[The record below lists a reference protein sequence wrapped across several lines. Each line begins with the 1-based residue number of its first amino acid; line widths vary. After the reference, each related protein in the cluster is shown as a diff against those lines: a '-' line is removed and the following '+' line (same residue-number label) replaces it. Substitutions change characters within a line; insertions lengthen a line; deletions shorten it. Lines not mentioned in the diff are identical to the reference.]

1 MKRRNWLIDL
11 RCSKGLTQEK
21 AAKLAGVERSTY
33 TKAENGSSIAV
44 KTAKKI
50 AVALECDWTLFF
62 ESKCDKI
69 GQKTA

>member
-11 RCSKGLTQEK
+11 RCNKGLTQEK
-21 AAKLAGVERSTY
+21 AANLAGVERSTY

-50 AVALECDWTLFF
+50 ALALDCDWTLFF
-62 ESKCDKI
+62 ENKCDET